1 MNDAGAIDALTA
13 KVNELAHICAGLS
26 KENAELRN
34 QLSALSAQIV
44 PSQDQAI
51 GSGVYGTPSGNSDP
65 GWPAEGAGAAQFSRR
80 AMVGVALAGA
90 AAGIAGMTA
99 VTERGA
105 RPAATDATT
114 HAVAMGNTGA
124 AVELTAAEQAAAPTA
139 TGSVIA
145 ATLSTASPVVA
156 GTNTSTGAGVSGTN
170 TSTGAGVSGTN
181 TSTGA
186 GVSGTSKGTGP
197 AVSAANSSTGP
208 GVHATSSRGRGGI
221 FAGSAA
227 AQIQLTPGAASHPRS
242 GQRGDLYADGSGRLW
257 FCKTT
262 GATATWHQIA

>member
-1 MNDAGAIDALTA
+1 MSDAGAIDALTE

-26 KENAELRN
+26 KENAELRS
-34 QLSALSAQIV
+34 QLSALSAQVV
-44 PSQDQAI
+44 PSRDQAF
-51 GSGVYGTPSGNSDP
+51 GSGVDGTPSESTGP
-65 GWPAEGAGAAQFSRR
+65 GWPGEVAGAAQFSRR
-80 AMVGVALAGA
+80 AVVGVALAGA

-99 VTERGA
+99 VTERGT
-105 RPAATDATT
+105 RPSAPDATA
-114 HAVAMGNTGA
+114 HAVAIDNPA
-124 AVELTAAEQAAAPTA
+124 AVELTAAAQAAAVQAAAPTA

-145 ATLSTASPVVA
+145 ATLSTASPVLAATNTSVGAGVAGTSTGPGPGVA
-156 GTNTSTGAGVSGTN
+156 GTNTSTAAGVAGTN
-170 TSTGAGVSGTN
+170 T
-181 TSTGA
+181 
-186 GVSGTSKGTGP
+186 
-197 AVSAANSSTGP
+197 STGP

-227 AQIQLTPGAASHPRS
+227 AQIQLTPGTASHPKS

>member
-26 KENAELRN
+26 KENAELRSH
-34 QLSALSAQIV
+34 LSALSVQVV
-44 PSQDQAI
+44 PSQDQAV
-51 GSGVYGTPSGNSDP
+51 GSGLYGTPSGSMDP
-65 GWPAEGAGAAQFSRR
+65 GWPAEGVSAAQFSRR
-80 AMVGVALAGA
+80 AVVGVALAGA
-90 AAGIAGMTA
+90 AAGIAGMTV
-99 VTERGA
+99 VTARDA
-105 RPAATDATT
+105 RPAAPDATT
-114 HAVAMGNTGA
+114 HAVAIDNTA
-124 AVELTAAEQAAAPTA
+124 QTSTAVELTAAEQTAAPTA

-145 ATLSTASPVVA
+145 ATLSTASPVLA
-156 GTNTSTGAGVSGTN
+156 GTN

-221 FAGSAA
+221 FAGSTA
-227 AQIQLTPGAASHPRS
+227 AQIQLTPGTASHPKS

>member
-51 GSGVYGTPSGNSDP
+51 GSGVYVTPSGSADP
-65 GWPAEGAGAAQFSRR
+65 GWPADGAGAARFSRR
-80 AMVGVALAGA
+80 AVVGVALAGA

-105 RPAATDATT
+105 RPAALDVTT

-124 AVELTAAEQAAAPTA
+124 AVELTAAEQAAE
-139 TGSVIA
+139 I
-145 ATLSTASPVVA
+145 
-156 GTNTSTGAGVSGTN
+156 
-170 TSTGAGVSGTN
+170 
-181 TSTGA
+181 
-186 GVSGTSKGTGP
+186 
-197 AVSAANSSTGP
+197 
-208 GVHATSSRGRGGI
+208 GR
-221 FAGSAA
+221 A
-227 AQIQLTPGAASHPRS
+227 HV
-242 GQRGDLYADGSGRLW
+242 
-257 FCKTT
+257 
-262 GATATWHQIA
+262 